1 MKKSL
6 LVLSLVL
13 LVALALSACGS
24 QATETPTEPVV
35 EAPTETEE
43 PVATATEAPVEQ
55 PAWNAPEGALVAL
68 PVEAAPA
75 LDGVGDEA
83 FWADAQEIVVPV
95 SGGANMGSTD
105 VHIKTVYTAED
116 IYFLVSYA
124 DPSESFFRS
133 PWQKNEDGTWTKVTD
148 PADKGG
154 DNNAVYE
161 DKLAFI
167 WPINNS
173 IPQFETAGCFIACH
187 AGENSDVKP
196 YGNKYTA
203 NEGELGDIWHWK
215 SVRTLGQVDDQYLD
229 STRYSADTPEAGRH
243 SDPND
248 GGGYVNNENEAKDA
262 PAFTSPAVDL
272 TTGAPGFILDSEK
285 VALDQAA
292 LDAMPA
298 GSYVPGIIKSE
309 FTGDRADISAGWVYA
324 DGAWTLEFG
333 RKLVTG
339 SEFDVQFEDLAAS
352 YYFGVS
358 VFDNAQVRHAFET
371 GASTLVFQP
380 K

>member
-6 LVLSLVL
+6 LVLSLL
-13 LVALALSACGS
+13 LLGALALSACGA
-24 QATETPTEPVV
+24 QATVTPAEPVV
-35 EAPTETEE
+35 EAPAETEE
-43 PVATATEAPVEQ
+43 PVATATEAPVDE
-55 PAWNAPEGALVAL
+55 PAWSAPEDALVAL
-68 PVEAAPA
+68 PVEAAPT
-75 LDGVGDEA
+75 LDGVSDEA

-105 VHIKTVYTAED
+105 VQIKAVYTADE
-116 IYFLVSYA
+116 IYFLVTYV
-124 DPSESFFRS
+124 DPTESFFRS
-133 PWQKNEDGTWTKVTD
+133 PWQKNEDGTWTKIKD
-148 PADKGG
+148 PDDKGG

-173 IPQFETAGCFIACH
+173 IPKFETAGCFTACH
-187 AGENSDVKP
+187 AGENSEAKP

-203 NEGELGDIWHWK
+203 NEGETADMWHWK
-215 SVRTLGQVDDQYLD
+215 SVRNLGQVDDQYLD
-229 STRYSADTPEAGRH
+229 STRYSADTPGAGRH
-243 SDPND
+243 SDPKD
-248 GGGYVNNENEAKDA
+248 DGGYVDNQNEAKDA

-272 TTGAPGFILDSEK
+272 TTGAPGFILDNEK

-298 GSYVPGIIKSE
+298 GSYVPSIVKSE
-309 FTGDRADISAGWVYA
+309 FTGDRGDISAGWVYA
-324 DGAWTLEFG
+324 DGAWTLELG

-339 SEFDVQFEDLAAS
+339 SEFDVQYDDLTAP
-352 YYFGVS
+352 YYFGVA

-371 GASTLVFQP
+371 GVSMLVFQP

>member
-292 LDAMPA
+292 MDAMPA

-371 GASTLVFQP
+371 GASMLVFQP